1 MGKRKRICIEQA
13 ASKHWAMSAHL
24 TYIMRLNSLA
34 ITSFCTPVSNIS
46 EGSSRA
52 SGCCP
57 HNLRNIHWR
66 RQGMPRALR
75 MEIKLRNTSLKSPHH
90 VVPLTFLTHVM
101 PFYSH
106 PAPLPLVHAYSR
118 FPLFQV
124 LAVSFA
130 QSFISPGSSWL
141 ALYPSVL
148 CSSVLHPL
156 FRWYLVRY
164 QGFAITFSKLC
175 LQPYPSIPMWCPQG
189 TTLLTPFTDL
199 ETVLIYVLVHLFI

>member
-1 MGKRKRICIEQA
+1 MGKGKRICIEQA
-13 ASKHWAMSAHL
+13 ASKHWAVSTHL

-66 RQGMPRALR
+66 RQVMPRALR

-90 VVPLTFLTHVM
+90 VVSLTFLTHVM

-106 PAPLPLVHAYSR
+106 PAPSPPGSCLFKVSPVSGPGCFFCTKFYFTWFFVVSSLSLSPLFKCASPSVQVISCPISR
-118 FPLFQV
+118 F
-124 LAVSFA
+124 
-130 QSFISPGSSWL
+130 
-141 ALYPSVL
+141 
-148 CSSVLHPL
+148 CH
-156 FRWYLVRY
+156 YL
-164 QGFAITFSKLC
+164 L
-175 LQPYPSIPMWCPQG
+175 
-189 TTLLTPFTDL
+189 
-199 ETVLIYVLVHLFI
+199 